1 MKMRVKS
8 RGKVKGR
15 NASAAVHEP
24 LQTKR
29 DLAQFLRVGSRC
41 VDNWMA
47 RGLLPYLKIGR
58 SVRFRPSEI
67 QSFLENCRVVK
78 GE

>member
-1 MKMRVKS
+1 MRVRS
-8 RGKVKGR
+8 RSNVKGC
-15 NASAAVHEP
+15 NASAAVHES
-24 LQTKR
+24 LQTKH

-58 SVRFRPSEI
+58 SVRFRPSDV
-67 QSFLENCRVVK
+67 QSFLENCRVLK
-78 GE
+78 GQ